1 MSETATNV
9 LVRIEPALVGVE
21 DAASMLGISVT
32 AFKTLDR
39 TGQLGPMPVRVGMC
53 RRRLYKVSE
62 LRAWVEAGC
71 PNREK
76 WQVIKDEKNF

>member
-1 MSETATNV
+1 MTEIATNV
-9 LVRIEPALVGVE
+9 LIRIEPALVGVE
-21 DAASMLGISVT
+21 DAASMLGISV
-32 AFKTLDR
+32 AGFKGLERCGSIGPLPITLG
-39 TGQLGPMPVRVGMC
+39 TC
-53 RRRLYKVSE
+53 RRRLYSVAE